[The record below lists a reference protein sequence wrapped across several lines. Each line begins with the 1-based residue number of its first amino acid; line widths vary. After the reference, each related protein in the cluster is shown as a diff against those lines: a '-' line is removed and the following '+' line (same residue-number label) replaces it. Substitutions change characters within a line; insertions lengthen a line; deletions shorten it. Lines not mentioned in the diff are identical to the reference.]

1 VLGERPGSA
10 TVARSSTSV
19 VGARAVAQSGSALV
33 WGARGR
39 RFKSG
44 QPDVGGTAVR
54 VFDIGG
60 PEVLREPSDRILT
73 VPNLLSL
80 ARIAV
85 LPLVLL
91 DLVGGRLTRALVLM
105 VLIGASDWFDGY
117 LARVLDQRT
126 RLGAVL
132 DPIGDRAVFVVVG
145 IGLVLAGLLP
155 LWVLVVLLGRELVVV
170 VFGLILLI
178 AGRSIPETSRLGK
191 VATSGLM
198 LSITGLLAAAALGDG
213 PADPIRWLQ
222 LLAWAGLGINLVLT
236 YLATLGYARATLRPR
251 S

>member
-1 VLGERPGSA
+1 M
-10 TVARSSTSV
+10 
-19 VGARAVAQSGSALV
+19 
-33 WGARGR
+33 
-39 RFKSG
+39 
-44 QPDVGGTAVR
+44 R

-60 PEVLREPSDRILT
+60 PESPREASDRVLT
-73 VPNLLSL
+73 IPNALSL

-91 DLVGGRLTRALVLM
+91 DLLEGRFGRALVLM
-105 VLIGASDWFDGY
+105 LLIGASDWFDGY

-145 IGLVLAGLLP
+145 VGLVLADLLP
-155 LWVLVVLLGRELVVV
+155 LWVLVVLLARELAVLVV
-170 VFGLILLI
+170 GLVLLL

-198 LSITGLLAAAALGDG
+198 LSITGLVAAAAFGDG
-213 PADPIRWLQ
+213 AADPLGWLQ
-222 LLAWAGLGINLVLT
+222 VIAWGGLAINLALT
-236 YLATLGYARATLRPR
+236 YLATLGYARAALRPR

>member
-1 VLGERPGSA
+1 
-10 TVARSSTSV
+10 
-19 VGARAVAQSGSALV
+19 
-33 WGARGR
+33 
-39 RFKSG
+39 
-44 QPDVGGTAVR
+44 VR

-60 PEVLREPSDRILT
+60 PESPREASDRVLT
-73 VPNLLSL
+73 IPNALSL

-91 DLVGGRLTRALVLM
+91 DLLEGRFGRALVLLL
-105 VLIGASDWFDGY
+105 LIGASDWFDGY

-132 DPIGDRAVFVVVG
+132 DPIGDRVVFVVVG
-145 IGLVLAGLLP
+145 VGLVLADLLP
-155 LWVLVVLLGRELVVV
+155 LWVLVVLLARELAVLVV
-170 VFGLILLI
+170 GLVLLL

-198 LSITGLLAAAALGDG
+198 LSITGLVAAAAFGDG
-213 PADPIRWLQ
+213 AADPLGWLQ
-222 LLAWAGLGINLVLT
+222 VIAWGGLAINLALT
-236 YLATLGYARATLRPR
+236 YLATLGYARAALRPR